1 MLKITPNTS
10 FTHNAQ
16 NNENVGLQNLLSSSL
31 TPIAPAC
38 LGETLLIKRIFES
51 KEIEQ
56 GQKKVKRTYSQESK
70 DTRRLWELSNKDKKS
85 AQNRAYNAKYKKEID
100 EHAKIYYAIN
110 KNKIESRKKSRRE
123 EIKAKKQGSE
133 EAKKGRENTLY
144 IENLPQYQ
152 RPLIGQTPA
161 PSLDNTNSITG
172 FLNDIFDNSGSD
184 FSNDGFFS

>member
-1 MLKITPNTS
+1 MVTL
-10 FTHNAQ
+10 
-16 NNENVGLQNLLSSSL
+16 
-31 TPIAPAC
+31 APAIP
-38 LGETLLIKRIFES
+38 EMARP
-51 KEIEQ
+51 
-56 GQKKVKRTYSQESK
+56 
-70 DTRRLWELSNKDKKS
+70 
-85 AQNRAYNAKYKKEID
+85 
-100 EHAKIYYAIN
+100 IN